1 MTAPTPSNLGEP
13 VSPDESGDVGLAT
26 AARSRVLGLSP
37 AGLESLCKHML
48 TELGMTQL
56 RTVGQAGDRGID
68 VEGMPSA
75 GQGPGVRARL

>member
-13 VSPDESGDVGLAT
+13 VSPDESDDVGLAT
-26 AARSRVLGLSP
+26 AARSTVLGLSP
-37 AGLESLCKHML
+37 AGFENLCKHML